1 MTRVDPYSQESTRR
15 LEGYIP
21 EKLYE
26 IAEPEPSSPSTQI
39 VSEIAARFLDLMEVD
54 RRIPIRIL
62 SQLARVYRI
71 SPSLFWI
78 TCEIL
83 AANRQGGKSLSQIA
97 IEQNFTKQAIHQEQ
111 VRELAALKEFM
122 PEIAET
128 IQTILGRTSKEP
140 EL

>member
-1 MTRVDPYSQESTRR
+1 MDPYSQESTRR

-21 EKLYE
+21 EKLYQ
-26 IAEPEPSSPSTQI
+26 IAEPEPSSPLGQI
-39 VSEIAARFLDLMEVD
+39 VSEIAARFLDLGEFD

-97 IEQNFTKQAIHQEQ
+97 NEQNFTKQAIHQEQ
-111 VRELAALKEFM
+111 IRELAALKEFM
-122 PEIAET
+122 PEVADT
-128 IQTILGRTSKEP
+128 IQTILGRSMKEG
-140 EL
+140 EG

>member
-26 IAEPEPSSPSTQI
+26 IPEPEPSSPSAQI
-39 VSEIAARFLDLMEVD
+39 ISEIAARLLDLKEVD
-54 RRIPIRIL
+54 RRIPIRL
-62 SQLARVYRI
+62 LTHLGKVYRI

-97 IEQNFTKQAIHQEQ
+97 NEQNFTKQAIHQEQ
-111 VRELAALKEFM
+111 IREIAALREVM
-122 PEIAET
+122 PEVAET
-128 IQTILGRTSKEP
+128 IQTILGRKNLEQD
-140 EL
+140 

>member
-1 MTRVDPYSQESTRR
+1 MDPYSQESTRR

-26 IAEPEPSSPSTQI
+26 IAEPEPSSPLGQI
-39 VSEIAARFLDLMEVD
+39 VSEIAARFLDLGEFD

-97 IEQNFTKQAIHQEQ
+97 NEQNFTKQAVHQEQ
-111 VRELAALKEFM
+111 IREIAALRKLM
-122 PEIAET
+122 PEVAET
-128 IQTILGRTSKEP
+128 IQTILGRSMKEG
-140 EL
+140 EG

>member
-1 MTRVDPYSQESTRR
+1 MDPYSQESTRR

-21 EKLYE
+21 EKLYQ
-26 IAEPEPSSPSTQI
+26 IAEPEPSSPLGQI
-39 VSEIAARFLDLMEVD
+39 VSEIAARFLDLGEFD

-97 IEQNFTKQAIHQEQ
+97 NEQNFTKQAIHQEQ
-111 VRELAALKEFM
+111 IRELAALKEFM
-122 PEIAET
+122 PEVAET
-128 IQTILGRTSKEP
+128 IQTILGRSMKEG
-140 EL
+140 EG